1 MLFLYSLTFINLL
14 SEASAATDELSLD
27 AMLDWRG
34 QPYERGLCLGISKYY
49 NNYVPHADPT
59 NNPRTY
65 GIQGIGIDAQM
76 SFSFIDT
83 VVDVEGEL
91 ARNETPSSWALMTP
105 DEGFPSSHL
114 WIPEVQLRK
123 GLPFSFEIGTKSLI

>member
-1 MLFLYSLTFINLL
+1 MLFLYSLTFINLS
-14 SEASAATDELSLD
+14 SEASASTDELSLD

-34 QPYERGLCLGISKYY
+34 QPYEGDYASAYQKVTQQLCAAIA
-49 NNYVPHADPT
+49 NPT

-105 DEGFPSSHL
+105 DELPHLTFGSPKYNYEKDCHFPS
-114 WIPEVQLRK
+114 R
-123 GLPFSFEIGTKSLI
+123 